1 MLITKGADDKCKHDT
16 DVITTLTLLSEPPK
30 SPSIPIKRYGLSC
43 TLQQSHQV
51 YGFDLLRMQL
61 WASIGRRAAGT
72 PRSGA

>member
-16 DVITTLTLLSEPPK
+16 DVITTLTFLGIAFRASRK

-51 YGFDLLRMQL
+51 CGFDLLSTQL
-61 WASIGRRAAGT
+61 VGI
-72 PRSGA
+72 

>member
-16 DVITTLTLLSEPPK
+16 DVITTLTFLGIAFRATK

-51 YGFDLLRMQL
+51 YGFDLLSTQL
-61 WASIGRRAAGT
+61 VGI
-72 PRSGA
+72 